1 MSAHLTIASV
11 TAVLKNLLENT
22 VVSRGVTSAVGG
34 DITVTAVSPDR
45 ITAGGDEKPQLNL
58 FLYQIT
64 PASMLRAPGLSLELY
79 YLITAYGAQDYQA
92 EILLGHAVQ
101 TMVEHQ
107 HLSGDTI
114 QKTLAA
120 LGGGKSTRSAQPTLT
135 ALAGSSLGGN
145 VSSLEVRPQFLDA
158 DTLGKLWSALQAKY
172 RPSVTYR
179 ISGVPLGELSLAT
192 SGGSRSA
199 KS

>member
-22 VVSRGVTSAVGG
+22 VVSRGVSSAVGG
-34 DITVTAVSPDR
+34 DIVVSAVPPDK
-45 ITAGGDEKPQLNL
+45 INLGDEKPQLNL
-58 FLYQIT
+58 FLYQVT
-64 PASMLRAPGLSLELY
+64 PASVLRAPGLSLELY
-79 YLITAYGAQDYQA
+79 YLITAYGAQDFQA

-101 TMVEHQ
+101 TLVEHQ
-107 HLSGDTI
+107 HLTGETI

-135 ALAGSSLGGN
+135 ALSASNLGSS
-145 VSSLEVRPQFLDA
+145 VAALEVRPQFLDA

-179 ISGVPLGELSLAT
+179 ISGVPLGEGAAPVLAGK
-192 SGGSRSA
+192 GGRA
-199 KS
+199 

>member
-22 VVSRGVTSAVGG
+22 VVSRGVSSAVGG
-34 DITVTAVSPDR
+34 DIVVSAVPPDK
-45 ITAGGDEKPQLNL
+45 INLGEEKPQLNL

-64 PASMLRAPGLSLELY
+64 PASVLRSPGLSLELH
-79 YLITAYGAQDYQA
+79 YLITAYGAQDFQA

-101 TMVEHQ
+101 TLAEHQ
-107 HLSGDTI
+107 HLTGETI
-114 QKTLAA
+114 TKTLAA

-135 ALAGSSLGGN
+135 ALAASNLGAS
-145 VSSLEVRPQFLDA
+145 VAALEIRPQFLDA

-179 ISGVPLGELSLAT
+179 ISGVPLGEGAVPVLAGK
-192 SGGSRSA
+192 GGRA
-199 KS
+199 

>member
-22 VVSRGVTSAVGG
+22 IVSRGVSSAVGG
-34 DITVTAVSPDR
+34 DITVTALSPDR
-45 ITAGGDEKPQLNL
+45 VAAGGDEKPQLNL

-79 YLITAYGAQDYQA
+79 YMVTAYSAQDFQA

-101 TMVEHQ
+101 TFAEHQ
-107 HLSGDTI
+107 HLTGETI

-135 ALAGSSLGGN
+135 ALAGSSLGS
-145 VSSLEVRPQFLDA
+145 VAALELRPQFLDA

-179 ISGVPLGELSLAT
+179 ISGVPLGENLPVLAGK
-192 SGGSRSA
+192 GGVA